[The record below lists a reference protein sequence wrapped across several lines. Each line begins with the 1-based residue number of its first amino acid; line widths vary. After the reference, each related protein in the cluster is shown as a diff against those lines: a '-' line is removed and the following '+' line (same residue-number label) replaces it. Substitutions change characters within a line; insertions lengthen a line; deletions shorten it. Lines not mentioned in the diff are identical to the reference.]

1 MKISF
6 LLVIFI
12 ILNATINSQD
22 LLEQKEI
29 ELNEKLLQLRSA
41 KTDEEI
47 ERLNLLFK
55 AEMATFLKL
64 DGIFTYPFKHLKTVA
79 ILDSPDESIRII
91 NWNIEYT
98 DFSYSYCAFVLSW
111 DSKKKVAVVTEL
123 IDNLDPYSAKPDG
136 IIDAKNWY
144 GALYYKI
151 LPFIRNSKIEWDGGT
166 TMSNFKL
173 IDVLTFNGSNLKL
186 GSPVF
191 KQKKSVVNRV
201 VFEYSE
207 KAKISLRYEDKY
219 KRIVFDHLSPEAQGL
234 EGVYSFYV
242 PDMSYDCYYYDNEM
256 WILKEDVIAIND
268 EEQDKTGQIYIIGKD
283 GNVKKKTFKKK
294 WLSPNDEKNSSE
306 MQHIAKTPE
315 SEEILKQDKQDV
327 PKQKRVKKNKDS
339 DPLSITTGKS
349 KSRKKKKNN

>member
-1 MKISF
+1 MKIFFLLLSF
-6 LLVIFI
+6 LALNSL
-12 ILNATINSQD
+12 LNAQV

-55 AEMATFLKL
+55 AEMSSFLKL

-111 DSKKKVAVVTEL
+111 DTKKKVAVVTEL

-151 LPFIRNSKIEWDGGT
+151 LPFLRNSKTEYLLLGWDGAT

-207 KAKISLRYEDKY
+207 KAKISLRSLE
-219 KRIVFDHLSPEAQGL
+219 VFL
-234 EGVYSFYV
+234 E
-242 PDMSYDCYYYDNEM
+242 
-256 WILKEDVIAIND
+256 
-268 EEQDKTGQIYIIGKD
+268 
-283 GNVKKKTFKKK
+283 
-294 WLSPNDEKNSSE
+294 NSLE
-306 MQHIAKTPE
+306 LP
-315 SEEILKQDKQDV
+315 
-327 PKQKRVKKNKDS
+327 
-339 DPLSITTGKS
+339 
-349 KSRKKKKNN
+349 